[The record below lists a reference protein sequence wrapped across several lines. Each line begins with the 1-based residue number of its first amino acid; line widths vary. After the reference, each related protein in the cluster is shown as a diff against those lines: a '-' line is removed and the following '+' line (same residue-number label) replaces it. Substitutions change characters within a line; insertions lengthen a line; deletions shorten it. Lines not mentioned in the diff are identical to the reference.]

1 MKNFFIGIDV
11 SKLTLDVAL
20 YSINGNERLN
30 HLMIENNPDGFKK
43 MISWIKEKKIDPKEV
58 FICMEHTGVYANAIV
73 SFLEKEEIT
82 YCRMSALAIKKSLGI
97 VRGKDDGVDAFRISQ
112 YTYEKREKLSP
123 SKLPPANIIALRNLL
138 VERKGYVK
146 SIAQYKQR
154 KNEIAVHQEKRSI
167 KRYTSVIKI
176 LTKKVEEIKLEIMEL
191 IENDPELLKTYTLIS
206 SVIGIGFVNA
216 VSFIAYT
223 NNFQDFTNPRAYAC
237 YISVAPFPYS
247 SGTSIKKRTSVS
259 KIGRLELKAL
269 LTMAARSAIINDPEL
284 KRYYQRKFIGKRK
297 PESNHGQVLNAV
309 KFKLIC
315 RVFAVVKRQEK
326 YVVFK
331 Y

>member
-1 MKNFFIGIDV
+1 M
-11 SKLTLDVAL
+11 LLPL
-20 YSINGNERLN
+20 
-30 HLMIENNPDGFKK
+30 
-43 MISWIKEKKIDPKEV
+43 
-58 FICMEHTGVYANAIV
+58 
-73 SFLEKEEIT
+73 
-82 YCRMSALAIKKSLGI
+82 KKSLGI
-97 VRGKDDGVDAFRISQ
+97 VRGKDDGIDAFRISQ
-112 YTYEKREKLSP
+112 YTYEKREKLKP

-138 VERKGYVK
+138 VERNGYVK

-154 KNEIAVHQEKRSI
+154 KNEIAVHQGNNSI
-167 KRYTSVIKI
+167 KRQNEIIDI
-176 LTKKVEEIKLEIMEL
+176 LTEKVEEIKLEMMEL
-191 IENDPELLKTYTLIS
+191 IEKDPELLKTYTFIS
-206 SVIGIGFVNA
+206 SVVGIGFVNA
-216 VSFIAYT
+216 VALIAYT
-223 NNFQDFTNPRAYAC
+223 NNFKDFTNPRAYAC
-237 YISVAPFPYS
+237 YISVAPFPYT

-284 KRYYQRKFIGKRK
+284 NRYFKRKFNGKK
-297 PESNHGQVLNAV
+297 GPESNYGQVLNAI